1 MKPALIIAAVFL
13 AGCKEDLVQ
22 APDPVSLTSDALSHY
37 CQMSVAEHDGPK
49 GQVHLEG
56 FAQPLFFGQVRDLL
70 AYLKMPERDAAIVA
84 VYVSDT
90 DAAQSWADM
99 GADNWIR
106 AETAY
111 FVVGAGVAGGMGAPE
126 VVPFS
131 VADAASAFAERYGG
145 KVMTLDTIPDNVVLG
160 PVDLDQLLEVPL

>member
-1 MKPALIIAAVFL
+1 MKPVLLIAAIFL
-13 AGCKEDLVQ
+13 ADCKDDLVQ
-22 APDPVSLTSDALSHY
+22 APDPVALTSDSLGHY
-37 CQMSVAEHDGPK
+37 CQMAVAEHDGPK

-70 AYLKMPERDAAIVA
+70 AYLKMPERDAEILA

-90 DAAQSWADM
+90 EAARSWADM
-99 GADNWIR
+99 GADNWIP
-106 AETAY
+106 AQTAY

-131 VADAASAFAERYGG
+131 DVDAAGAFAERFGG
-145 KVMTLDTIPDNVVLG
+145 EVMTLDTIPDNVVLG
-160 PVDLDQLLEVPL
+160 PVDLDQPLEVPL